1 MLMFLDSFIY
11 AHPVISAIIGAPIL
25 VTVLMFTVCA
35 IDDNLELFFDMYSNI
50 FKFFKFFFN
59 LITGKKKKEHLK
71 EVYREWVEYEL
82 VETIIGE
89 EPEFEADMNAL
100 GAEPQ
105 NVGRDYVYHNRDK
118 R

>member
-1 MLMFLDSFIY
+1 MIIETFIC
-11 AHPVISAIIGAPIL
+11 AHPVISIIIAAPIL

-105 NVGRDYVYHNRDK
+105 NVGRDYVYHNRNK